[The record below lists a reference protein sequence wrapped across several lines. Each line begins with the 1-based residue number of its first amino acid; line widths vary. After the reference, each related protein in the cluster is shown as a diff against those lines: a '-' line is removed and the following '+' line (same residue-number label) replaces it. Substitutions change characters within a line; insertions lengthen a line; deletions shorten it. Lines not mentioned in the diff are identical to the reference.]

1 MKKVFWDL
9 LNSIPEY
16 TEFLSLDELNA
27 SSSRLAAEYPDIV
40 SEFELGKSTEGRT
53 IMGLKIGSGSQNSIM
68 FGCPHPNEPI
78 GTMLLEHFTRA
89 LAENEELRRE
99 LDYSFYIVKVWD
111 VDGYVRNE
119 GWIKGPYT
127 LYNYSRNFYRP
138 VSYKQVDWTFPID
151 YKNYHFHDTIPE
163 TKAMQNLIDEVKPT
177 FTYALH
183 NAGFGGTY
191 FYVTEDYPELYPGLY
206 DATFRMGIPLHL
218 GEPEA
223 PSIKV
228 LAPAVLRADGID
240 AEYDYLEKFGEE
252 HPEKVIK
259 SGTCSDAYSK
269 ERYGTFSFL
278 TELPYFFDPRIA
290 DQSPSEKLRGDAMIE
305 GLEWIRN
312 SNAEI
317 MRVFDRTKPYMAEDN
332 LYMLVILG
340 DNVCEDG
347 MDAQIRM
354 AKEDPAYRVK
364 ATKAQEFDSLWCTK
378 FYRLLALGML
388 IRAHE
393 EELEKEQSPE
403 GREAL
408 EWGKKEAERMHSELA
423 EFLEENLNYSVIP
436 INTLVNIQLECGIK
450 TALHIHKV
458 NSEAK

>member
-1 MKKVFWDL
+1 M
-9 LNSIPEY
+9 
-16 TEFLSLDELNA
+16 DELNA
-27 SSSRLAAEYPDIV
+27 SSSKLAAKYPDIV
-40 SEFELGKSTEGRT
+40 SEFELGKSTEGRP

-78 GTMLLEHFTRA
+78 GTMLLEHFTRS

-99 LDYSFYIVKVWD
+99 IDYSFYIVKVWD

-151 YKNYHFHDTIPE
+151 YKNYHFHDTMPE

-191 FYVTEDYPELYPGLY
+191 FYVSEDYPDLYPSLY

-218 GEPEA
+218 GEPEDPA
-223 PSIKV
+223 LKV
-228 LAPAVLRADGID
+228 LAPAVLLAEGI
-240 AEYDYLEKFGEE
+240 AAGYDYLEKFGEE

-259 SGTCSDAYSK
+259 SGTCSDDYSK
-269 ERYGTFSFL
+269 ERYGTFTFL
-278 TELPYFFDPRIA
+278 TELPYFYDPRIA
-290 DQSPSEKLRGDAMIE
+290 DQSPSEKLRGDAMVE
-305 GLEWIRN
+305 GLEWIKN

-317 MRVFDRTKPYMAEDN
+317 MRVFEKTKPHMAEDN
-332 LYMLVILG
+332 LYMLAILG

-347 MDAQIRM
+347 MDAQIKM
-354 AKEDPAYRVK
+354 AKEDPAFRVK

-393 EELEKEQSPE
+393 EELEKEQSIE
-403 GREAL
+403 AREAL
-408 EWGKKEAERMHSELA
+408 EWGKEEAERMHSELE

-436 INTLVNIQLECGIK
+436 IKTLVNIQLECGIK
-450 TALHIHKV
+450 TALYIHEI
-458 NSEAK
+458 NSKTK